1 MCKNSKI
8 PWLTTFK
15 WTIILL
21 YYIKGFWLSWLFFI
35 VIFFRADL
43 EEKLAYEA
51 ATLSSNSS
59 TTSED
64 LTEMRKRNI
73 SIYGSL
79 VGGTFVFAF
88 GTAFVFLS
96 IAVSAS
102 QNLHNK
108 MFSKLLGATTYFF
121 DTNPAGKSCLI
132 NLN

>member
-1 MCKNSKI
+1 MNNYI
-8 PWLTTFK
+8 TVLYQRVLIELTVFHCN
-15 WTIILL
+15 
-21 YYIKGFWLSWLFFI
+21 
-35 VIFFRADL
+35 FFRADL

-121 DTNPAGKSCLI
+121 DTNPAGKCCLI
-132 NLN
+132 NLNW

>member
-1 MCKNSKI
+1 MI
-8 PWLTTFK
+8 DLTVFNCN
-15 WTIILL
+15 
-21 YYIKGFWLSWLFFI
+21 FC
-35 VIFFRADL
+35 RADL

-73 SIYGSL
+73 LIYGSL
-79 VGGTFVFAF
+79 VGGTFLFAF

-102 QNLHNK
+102 QNLHNN
-108 MFSKLLGATTYFF
+108 MFKKLLGATTYFF
-121 DTNPAGKSCLI
+121 DTNPAGKCWLI
-132 NLN
+132 NLNWQSSFLLTV